1 MLNRN
6 WNNKT
11 MDTLLPQTICLN
23 DENLAAVLNSIGE
36 AWRATSAARRIRAL
50 DAATEKCSP
59 AFCPWLVGRS
69 RRQP

>member
-23 DENLAAVLNSIGE
+23 DENLTVILKSIGE
-36 AWRATSAARRIRAL
+36 ALRAVGPAPRIRVIDPTA
-50 DAATEKCSP
+50 EQCSP
-59 AFCPWLVGRS
+59 AFCSRLAGR
-69 RRQP
+69 